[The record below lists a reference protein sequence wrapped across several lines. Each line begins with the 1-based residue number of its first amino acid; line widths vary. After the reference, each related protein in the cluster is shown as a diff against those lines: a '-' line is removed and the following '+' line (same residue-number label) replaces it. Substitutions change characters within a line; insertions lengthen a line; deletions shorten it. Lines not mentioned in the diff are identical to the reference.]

1 MVLTTTVIYG
11 ILAGLIPLSWI
22 AYRIG
27 SGKAIGF
34 EKTATLH
41 SRPAMHGWYVVA
53 TTALPSMLVLVVFAL
68 LHVTKLYQAPA
79 ILLFAALFV
88 VVAGG
93 FFLGVRTLSP
103 SLRARNHVE
112 SVAEWVLIAASCISI
127 LTTVGIVFSIVFE
140 AIHFFQL
147 VGFWN
152 FLTGTSWNPDTAF
165 LEGAGRSGDESAKAQ
180 FGSVP
185 VFAGTFLITFLA
197 LLVAVPVGLYSAIYL
212 SAYASYHFRQVVK
225 PVLEILAGIPTVV
238 YGFFATITVS
248 PLIVEAA
255 EFFGLEASYT
265 NALSPGIVMGIM
277 IIPLVS
283 SLSDDVINAVP
294 QSLREG
300 SLALGMTVSET
311 MKNVILPAALPG
323 VVSAVLLA
331 MSRAIGETMIVVMA
345 AGLDANLTLNPLE
358 GVTTVTVR
366 IVDAL
371 TGDQEFNSPA
381 TLSAYGLGF
390 VLLIVTLILN
400 VGSSVVVR
408 RFRERY
414 E

>member
-1 MVLTTTVIYG
+1 MHTSTIIYG
-11 ILAGLIPLSWI
+11 FLAGLLPLSWI
-22 AYRIG
+22 AYMIG
-27 SGKAIGF
+27 SGRAAGF
-34 EKTATLH
+34 EKTTMLH
-41 SRPAMHGWYVVA
+41 SQPAMHGWYVVVM
-53 TTALPSMLVLVVFAL
+53 TALPSMAAIGISVL
-68 LHVTKLYQAPA
+68 LHLAKLYEVPA
-79 ILLFAALFV
+79 AVLLAALFV
-88 VVAGG
+88 LTAVG
-93 FFLGVRTLSP
+93 FFLAVRSLSP
-103 SLRARNHVE
+103 SLRARNSVE
-112 SVAEWVLIAASCISI
+112 AVAEWVLIAASCVSI
-127 LTTVGIVFSIVFE
+127 MTTVGIVLSIVFE
-140 AIHFFQL
+140 AVHFFRL
-147 VGFWN
+147 VGFWD

-165 LEGAGRSGDESAKAQ
+165 LEGAGRSGEESAKPE

-185 VFAGTFLITFLA
+185 VFAGTFLITFIALA
-197 LLVAVPVGLYSAIYL
+197 VAVPIGLFSAIYL
-212 SAYASYHFRQVVK
+212 SEYASYVFRQVVK

-238 YGFFATITVS
+238 YGFFAAITVS
-248 PLIVEAA
+248 PFIVETAGS
-255 EFFGLEASYT
+255 FGVEASYT

-311 MKNVILPAALPG
+311 TRNVILPAALPG
-323 VVSAVLLA
+323 IVSAVLLA

-390 VLLIVTLILN
+390 VLLIVTLVLN
-400 VGSSVVVR
+400 VVSSMVVR
-408 RFRERY
+408 RFREQY